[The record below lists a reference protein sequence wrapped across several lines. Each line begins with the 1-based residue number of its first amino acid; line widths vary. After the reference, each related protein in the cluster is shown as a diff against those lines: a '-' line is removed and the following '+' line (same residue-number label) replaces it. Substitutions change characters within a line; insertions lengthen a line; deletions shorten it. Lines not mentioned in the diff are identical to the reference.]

1 MKSKKT
7 LTNNI
12 LDLSMLKDF
21 DFSQPVEIILPDNIS
36 PDLLLGL
43 NMIFSGNFS
52 VTYVRSDENCP
63 HCDGKLKFKEYRS
76 YHPNNMD
83 CIEVKRY
90 KCESCNKTVY
100 PDFTD
105 FTLPNCQFSVNIMH
119 WYAKLSE
126 IMAVPFEK
134 ASELFEALF
143 NVYIAPS
150 TLCDHYNKFG
160 DDYFQSKEDLV
171 EKEVEENQLKDKGV
185 YNYDE
190 HFPHQNA
197 VGMTNLV
204 MMDAETL
211 YPYKGLLDF
220 ESNFDCDLI
229 GEYFHDVL
237 DDIPHE
243 IMVTD
248 GYSAYPS
255 IIEDFGMKQQRC
267 VFHMLYNAGS
277 MIYPIIRKLT
287 RNNTGKYSKLD
298 GINQKLEKALEEY
311 DPQVGRIAKSDKK
324 RRRLHDLIQE
334 LGNEIR
340 HINKTIK
347 NNDDNID
354 ELLYYLLKFS
364 EIFQSEDKK
373 EARRR
378 LNILKNKIQF
388 LPRSVATMVKRIDY
402 NFNELT
408 LYYEYEGIPKT
419 NNNIELYFKTT
430 LPGYLKRRY
439 RTIKGLKRRLQTART
454 RWIHRVV
461 LKKNTPMTNFFNMN
475 INNIK
480 LHSKKPLTPLE

>member
-1 MKSKKT
+1 MKLKNT

-21 DFSQPVEIILPDNIS
+21 DFSRPVEIILPDNIS

-83 CIEVKRY
+83 CIKVKRY

-150 TLCDHYNKFG
+150 TLCDHYDKFG

-248 GYSAYPS
+248 GYNAYPS

-324 RRRLHDLIQE
+324 RKRLHDLIQE

-340 HINKTIK
+340 QINKK
-347 NNDDNID
+347 N
-354 ELLYYLLKFS
+354 
-364 EIFQSEDKK
+364 
-373 EARRR
+373 
-378 LNILKNKIQF
+378 
-388 LPRSVATMVKRIDY
+388 
-402 NFNELT
+402 
-408 LYYEYEGIPKT
+408 
-419 NNNIELYFKTT
+419 
-430 LPGYLKRRY
+430 
-439 RTIKGLKRRLQTART
+439 
-454 RWIHRVV
+454 
-461 LKKNTPMTNFFNMN
+461 
-475 INNIK
+475 
-480 LHSKKPLTPLE
+480 